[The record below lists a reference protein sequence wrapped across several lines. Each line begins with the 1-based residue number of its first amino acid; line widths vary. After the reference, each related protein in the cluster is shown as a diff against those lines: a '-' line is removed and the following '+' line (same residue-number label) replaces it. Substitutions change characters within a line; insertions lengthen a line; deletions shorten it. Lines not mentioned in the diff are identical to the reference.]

1 MRKYLFSFL
10 LVFSLIVAGMIA
22 FTIFNERTIDSLLL
36 ATGIP
41 YEFWF
46 YGLGI
51 LWLGLFVAA
60 LCFCGRKGTL
70 LLLGAP
76 TGLFPTLH
84 FVFVVLRCC

>member
-1 MRKYLFSFL
+1 MKKFLFPFL
-10 LVFSLIVAGMIA
+10 LVISLIVAGIIA

-36 ATGIP
+36 ATGIS
-41 YEFWF
+41 YESWF

-60 LCFCGRKGTL
+60 LCFCGRKGVL

>member
-1 MRKYLFSFL
+1 MRKFLFPFL
-10 LVFSLIVAGMIA
+10 LVISLIVAGIIA
-22 FTIFNERTIDSLLL
+22 FTIFKQRTIATFLL
-36 ATGIP
+36 AIGMP
-41 YEFWF
+41 WEFWF